1 LLVPLSFFFYIIAK
15 EKGQWDKHCYKKT
28 DNGTSNDIKEKGQW
42 DKGTSNDIKE
52 KVQWDK
58 Q

>member
-1 LLVPLSFFFYIIAK
+1 M
-15 EKGQWDKHCYKKT
+15 GQATIQKKK

-42 DKGTSNDIKE
+42 DNGTSNDIKE
-52 KVQWDK
+52 KGQWDN